1 MLWHKRGEPPPQA
14 RGLGGEVAAR
24 GGGRSDGAGSRSDDV
39 SEMSDESEKSEKG
52 GEEAELETEEG
63 AEHVEGDEG
72 LSRLL
77 REWRAREQAKR
88 LERGNA
94 KRAQGKGR
102 GKSNQE
108 QGAPAARDIRSMFRV
123 VKSECCRERC
133 PARLVMCSSNNVC
146 LSMHWLSRGVSVRP
160 WLVLF
165 ISAMASSISDLLIA
179 WRWCQRRSTQI
190 LRKKKPE
197 ALACTRLPV
206 KLRAAAAAACKGRR
220 QAAARMRVCTDRPP
234 TQAQT

>member
-1 MLWHKRGEPPPQA
+1 ME
-14 RGLGGEVAAR
+14 AR

-77 REWRAREQAKR
+77 LEWRAREQARR

-94 KRAQGKGR
+94 KRTQGKGR

-123 VKSECCRERC
+123 VKSECCREPCR
-133 PARLVMCSSNNVC
+133 ARSVMYSSNNAC
-146 LSMHWLSRGVSVRP
+146 LSMHGYLEASACSPGSFSVHQPWPAGFLTLSSPGAGARGGAHR
-160 WLVLF
+160 
-165 ISAMASSISDLLIA
+165 
-179 WRWCQRRSTQI
+179 CYEKRS
-190 LRKKKPE
+190 
-197 ALACTRLPV
+197 
-206 KLRAAAAAACKGRR
+206 
-220 QAAARMRVCTDRPP
+220 
-234 TQAQT
+234 